1 MRNSSS
7 LFTRVRFLQTARKQL
22 ENRHFKRAK
31 FQALLL
37 RAAVYLAAVITAG
50 VLLFVVGYILI
61 KGIPHLSWSL
71 FEWRYNSENV
81 SLMPALLITVIGHFN
96 KALYKFRF
104 QNFHNIYP
112 PFLWFYVVCF

>member
-37 RAAVYLAAVITAG
+37 RAAVYLAAAITAG

-81 SLMPALLITVIGHFN
+81 SLMPALLPPVPAGRPQRA
-96 KALYKFRF
+96 ALGQPMFSASQRSS
-104 QNFHNIYP
+104 QWIE
-112 PFLWFYVVCF
+112 